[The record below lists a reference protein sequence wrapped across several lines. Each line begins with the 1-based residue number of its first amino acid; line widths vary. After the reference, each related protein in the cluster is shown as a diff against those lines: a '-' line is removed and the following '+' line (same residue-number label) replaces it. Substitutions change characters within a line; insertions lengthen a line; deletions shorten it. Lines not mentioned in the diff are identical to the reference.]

1 MSLSS
6 SFVSRSH
13 CFSAGAAVD
22 VVSTNCDL
30 RHEDDT
36 KADALQIPRG
46 TATVGPPEFFLS
58 IRRLA
63 ARKVREDCLLG
74 PLE

>member
-6 SFVSRSH
+6 SFVSRGH

-36 KADALQIPRG
+36 KLMYSRYQEEPRRLDR
-46 TATVGPPEFFLS
+46 PIFFWS

-74 PLE
+74 PSD